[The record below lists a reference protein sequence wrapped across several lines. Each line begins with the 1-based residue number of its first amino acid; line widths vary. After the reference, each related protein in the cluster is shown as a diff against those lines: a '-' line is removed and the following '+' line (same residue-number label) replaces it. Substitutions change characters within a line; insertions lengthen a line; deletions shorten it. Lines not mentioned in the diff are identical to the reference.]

1 MAERKKIVVGAWK
14 TYLDTA
20 SATGLAKQIADWRNA
35 QSTKKDAY
43 ELVLSPSFLHLI
55 PVADAVSGTNIKL
68 SGQDADL
75 GSCGAY
81 TGHIPPE
88 MLDDVG
94 CTYVILG
101 HSELRKYKHE
111 SDKLIHDKVK
121 ATLTQSKL
129 KIVLC
134 IGESL
139 EDKKQNKTIEIL
151 EDQLAETL
159 EDLPSALV
167 KDRLSIAY
175 EPVWAIS
182 SENPASPPDAGAVN
196 GVHGSIRKIL
206 NDVLG
211 EPTSDTVRIL
221 YGGSVN
227 EDNACDYLRQD
238 NVDGVLVGSASTK
251 HPQFVNLLKAVED
264 RAEPASA

>member
-14 TYLDTA
+14 TYLDTNGA
-20 SATGLAKQIADWRNA
+20 EELAKQIANWRTVK
-35 QSTKKDAY
+35 STKKDEY

-55 PVADAVSGTNIKL
+55 PVTNAISETNIES
-68 SGQDADL
+68 SGQDVDL
-75 GSCGAY
+75 GGYGAY
-81 TGHIPPE
+81 TGHTTPE

-111 SDKLIHDKVK
+111 SNKLIHDKVK
-121 ATLTQSKL
+121 ATLTQSGL

-139 EDKKQNKTIEIL
+139 DDKNQNKTVGIL
-151 EDQLAETL
+151 KNQLAETL
-159 EDLPSALV
+159 EDLPAALV

-182 SENPASPPDAGAVN
+182 SENPVAPPDANTVN
-196 GVHGSIRKIL
+196 DIHGSIRGIL
-206 NDVLG
+206 NNVVG
-211 EPTSDTVRIL
+211 ESTADTIRIL

-227 EDNACDYLRQD
+227 EDNVCDYLKQD

-251 HPQFVNLLKAVED
+251 HPQFVNLLEAVED
-264 RAEPASA
+264 RVELVSA